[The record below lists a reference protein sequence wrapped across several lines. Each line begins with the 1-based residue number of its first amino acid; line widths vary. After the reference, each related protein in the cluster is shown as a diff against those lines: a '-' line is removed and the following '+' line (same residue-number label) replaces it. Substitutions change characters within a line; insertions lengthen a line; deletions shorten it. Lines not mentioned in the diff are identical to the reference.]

1 MAGGGA
7 PKGARAKPLAE
18 ATKARGRLTN
28 VQAKLA
34 EAKLRQLSGEL
45 VEAAAVEREWTG
57 ICRMLSAGM
66 LAVTSRVAQ
75 RLPHLT
81 KRDLVEID
89 AEIRAG
95 LTELGA
101 GKKPA

>member
-1 MAGGGA
+1 MVS

-18 ATKARGRLTN
+18 ATKARGRLAN
-28 VQAKLA
+28 VQARLA
-34 EAKLRQLSGEL
+34 EAKLGKLSGEL
-45 VEAAAVEREWTG
+45 VETAEVEREWSG

-81 KRDLVEID
+81 KRDLAEID
-89 AEIRAG
+89 SEIRAV
-95 LTELGA
+95 LSELGA